1 MVTYMECSRKYASNS
16 MHAITLVSKL
26 GGLDIVF
33 GMQTD
38 ALLIASSS
46 YFGIARS
53 RYCGYLGHLESD
65 RKNTNIFGILSNN

>member
-1 MVTYMECSRKYASNS
+1 MVTYMEFSRKYASNS
-16 MHAITLVSKL
+16 MLDITLVSKL

-38 ALLIASSS
+38 ALIASSS

-65 RKNTNIFGILSNN
+65 RKNTNVFGILSNN

>member
-1 MVTYMECSRKYASNS
+1 MLD
-16 MHAITLVSKL
+16 ITLVSKL

-38 ALLIASSS
+38 ALIASSS

-53 RYCGYLGHLESD
+53 RYCGYLGHLFD
-65 RKNTNIFGILSNN
+65 ILGVKVRLLDINGVRE